1 MLRPQA
7 EVQKDEERGGS
18 MKGKVTSASDRRNQ
32 KQCLDTL
39 SEMCAKHR
47 DGHLGKRSEQKTGLN
62 PFNRHLLSFWVH
74 DPEVSWVQG

>member
-1 MLRPQA
+1 
-7 EVQKDEERGGS
+7 

-47 DGHLGKRSEQKTGLN
+47 GGHLGKRSVRAEDRSESIQQTSVE
-62 PFNRHLLSFWVH
+62 LLGTT
-74 DPEVSWVQG
+74 P